1 MPDNELIQA
10 WLEKARR
17 DLETARII
25 FSEFPEYDDMIAFH
39 CQQSI
44 EKALKAF
51 LIYLDI
57 DFKPVHDL
65 GYLMNLIATK
75 EKLLEPYYEQVD
87 QASRYAVQIRYPDTI
102 INLSRTQVMEV
113 IDLADR
119 LLKLVSEWIQIK

>member
-1 MPDNELIQA
+1 MPDNELIHA
-10 WLEKARR
+10 WLVKAGR

-25 FSEFPEYDDMIAFH
+25 FSELPEYDDMIAFH

-44 EKALKAF
+44 EKTLKAF

-75 EKLLEPYYEQVD
+75 VKFLEPYYEQVD
-87 QASRYAVQIRYPDTI
+87 QVSMYAVQIRYPDSI
-102 INLSRTQVMEV
+102 INLSGSQVMGAL
-113 IDLADR
+113 DLADQ
-119 LLKLVSEWIQIK
+119 LLKLISENVQIK

>member
-1 MPDNELIQA
+1 MSGLK
-10 WLEKARR
+10 KARR
-17 DLETARII
+17 DLDTARII
-25 FSEFPEYDDMIAFH
+25 FSELPEYDDMIAFH

-75 EKLLEPYYEQVD
+75 ERLLEPYYEQVD

-113 IDLADR
+113 LDLADR